1 MRDAAG
7 QRLQLKSKLLVG
19 AAGVTAAAMST
30 AAFAAD
36 AAPPAADAG
45 ATTPAP
51 ASVAAPAAAPAQA
64 MTPIDPPK
72 WLPYVDIG
80 GGVGSGFAIGRA
92 TAFVPFWQDLD
103 SLAFVRFG
111 ADTGHRNTDNDF
123 NLGFGYR
130 TKIDSEWILG
140 AFAGFDSSQ
149 TEFNHTFNQFSFGI
163 EAMSADWDIRA
174 NAYIAK
180 KDNRAIGDKFQLYIH
195 DTTIAIL
202 QGQEAALSG
211 FDGEVG
217 YRVFNTD
224 STDVRVFAGA
234 YTFHHAD
241 VDTAGVG
248 TNFNFPYHDLTGPKL
263 RAEVNVFD
271 LDMLGPQSRLSIEGQ
286 VSHDNVHH
294 TSEYIGA
301 TLRIA
306 LGDPSGAG
314 AQTLDDLD
322 RRMADPVRRN
332 DNVLTQW
339 QFNKP
344 EPVIIY
350 NSTLTS
356 KPTNTLY
363 YAEQKS
369 GAGVG
374 SYADQTTIQ
383 DATTRGGAGKNAFI
397 VLTDAGGS
405 TIDATGTTVQ
415 SGETLTGAGTFKVR
429 GANSTFPVFTHDFA
443 PGSGP
448 VSLSTTSGNVLNLS
462 GDANIA
468 NLSIVGPFVDGIYGA
483 NVGNVNISN
492 VTIDGGGAGTNGM
505 VFKQTD
511 TSGTSNITI
520 ANSSIKGVTN
530 DGVDLSVSQTGGT
543 STTNLTFSNG
553 AITAGNHGVNVASTA
568 TGSSNA
574 TVYAGIHDST
584 LTTGGVGAEMTGATG
599 GSATLTQ
606 TLLIDP
612 TTIHAAGDYGIYIH
626 ANITA
631 GTLTQNAVIDDV
643 KLTGTTHGGLAIL
656 GGAKGG
662 HVYQNI
668 EVSNLSITGADVPV
682 GIVAYGAHGGKVDQT
697 VTINGLTANNATDD
711 GITLGTFAYSGAIV
725 HQTATLNDIQVSNAG
740 YSGVHAQEI
749 VNGGATGI
757 QTVTITNLTANNEGL
772 NGVYG
777 YVYSYGAASGAPSV
791 AAQYISV
798 DHASLN
804 NNGRDGVLANAY
816 AVGNAVTRQDI
827 TVEHATIN
835 GNYRGIE
842 VNGYAYTGAS
852 AQQNIYFAYD
862 TIQHNTAD
870 GVDLHVLAAGD
881 NGFAAQ
887 YGTIYEVDASYN
899 GQDGFNI
906 GAAAIAADAEQ
917 EFYMVDVTGDHEGRA
932 GLQIGSYAIGYTAGS
947 YTNYAAH
954 VQQNV
959 YAIYGSF
966 SHNARDGVEVYN
978 YAAAGAAIDQT
989 VFLYGLDI
997 SHNTDFGVYEQSY
1010 ATGTSTAM
1018 PTHLYADLQVLNS
1031 VVDHNGYDGIYQY
1044 SESVGSTNQRSHTTI
1059 SGTDVS
1065 YNTHYGLENIAASS
1079 DYYATNLQYVSLT
1092 SSVFDHNG
1100 DSGALFSAYDDYGPG
1115 PYGFA
1120 GHIVTIQSSDFS
1132 YNTRDGLDASAEATG
1147 KNGRAEQ
1154 YFTIYYSSFTH
1165 NETGLSVNN
1174 YAHDGTY
1181 VPGYSC
1187 FNVQGTAGG
1196 CAIVRSSVIAVG
1208 SHFDDNAFA
1217 GIVDFNHAKYGGTI
1231 YAQSGHGTNPSLYLS
1246 GSTVDGN
1253 GDDGIDLINFIKYGS
1268 AEIQTVGISGT
1279 EISHNSGAG
1288 LYGLNAVKYSQ
1299 QYQSIGVSLGSSI
1312 DHNAEDGIHIETY
1325 SKYSLFQV
1333 NKLAVDD
1340 SSVSE
1345 NTGSGIYLET
1355 RAKYLPSSGP
1365 TPLPGGV
1372 FYQGFEAT
1380 GSTFDNNGDHGVF
1393 LTAYATNLLY
1403 AYQVVQ
1409 TQGSDFSGNGTAS
1422 PTKYGLGAGMYSI
1435 HNVYGGQYIYS
1446 QNDTF
1451 QHNSGGGMGV
1461 SLNAVVNKYAPTNQ
1475 VVNITGDH
1483 FDSNTGDGLHIEASS
1498 KYGTGLYQTVTAA
1511 DSTFDENG
1519 GYGLFAS
1526 GYAKEGFLSQ
1536 LTHIYSYSTTSS
1548 ASGNGQNGIV
1558 IETRASNSGQAESQN
1573 TIEGVTAS
1581 DNAGFGIYLN
1591 AYSNATSN
1599 TYQHN
1604 YVYGNTASGN
1614 TRGIDL
1620 HARGAGTYQYS
1631 YVGSNV
1637 VENSNTFGIAGFVDT
1652 FGNQYVT
1659 VYSLGNTV
1667 SGSGIQDYYFFPTG
1681 GGSQTVN

>member
-1 MRDAAG
+1 
-7 QRLQLKSKLLVG
+7 
-19 AAGVTAAAMST
+19 
-30 AAFAAD
+30 
-36 AAPPAADAG
+36 
-45 ATTPAP
+45 
-51 ASVAAPAAAPAQA
+51 

-234 YTFHHAD
+234 YTFHHAA

-306 LGDPSGAG
+306 LGDISGAG

-350 NSTLTS
+350 NSTVTS

-405 TIDATGTTVQ
+405 TIDATGTTVR

-448 VSLSTTSGNVLNLS
+448 VSLGTTSGNVLNLS

-543 STTNLTFSNG
+543 STTNLSFSNG

-606 TLLIDP
+606 TLLVDP
-612 TTIHAAGDYGIYIH
+612 TTIHAGGDYGIYIH

-643 KLTGTTHGGLAIL
+643 KLTGTTHGGLAVL

-662 HVYQNI
+662 HLYQNI
-668 EVSNLSITGADVPV
+668 EVSNLSITNTEVPV

-697 VTINGLTANNATDD
+697 VAINGLTANNATYD

-740 YSGVHAQEI
+740 YSGLHAQEI

-757 QTVTITNLTANNEGL
+757 QTVSVTNLTANNEGL

-804 NNGRDGVLANAY
+804 DNGRYGVLANAY

-835 GNYRGIE
+835 GNAAGIV
-842 VNGYAYTGAS
+842 VNGYAYDGAS

-862 TIQHNTAD
+862 VIQHNAAD

-906 GAAAIAADAEQ
+906 GALAVAADAEQ
-917 EFYMVDVTGDHEGRA
+917 QFYMVDVTGDHEGRT
-932 GLQIGSYAIGYTAGS
+932 GLQIGSYAVGYTAGS
-947 YTNYAAH
+947 YTNYPAH

-966 SHNARDGVEVYN
+966 SNNARDGVEVYN

-997 SHNTDFGVYEQSY
+997 SHNTGFGVYEQSY
-1010 ATGTSTAM
+1010 ATGTSPAM

-1031 VVDHNGYDGIYQY
+1031 VVDYNGYGGIYQY
-1044 SESVGSTNQRSHTTI
+1044 SHSNGATNQRSHTTV
-1059 SGTDVS
+1059 SGSDVS
-1065 YNTHYGLENIAASS
+1065 YNTGDGFTNIAVSEN
-1079 DYYATNLQYVSLT
+1079 YYATNLQYVTLSGSL
-1092 SSVFDHNG
+1092 FDGNTHNG
-1100 DSGALFSAYDDYGPG
+1100 AYFSAYDVYGPG

-1120 GHIVTIQSSDFS
+1120 GHIVTISNSDFS
-1132 YNTRDGLDASAEATG
+1132 YNGHDGLRAYAESTG
-1147 KNGRAEQ
+1147 ENGRAEQ
-1154 YFTIYYSSFTH
+1154 YFTIEYSNFSH
-1165 NETGLSVNN
+1165 NGRNGFDDFN
-1174 YAHDGTY
+1174 YAHDGQYNT
-1181 VPGYSC
+1181 GYAC
-1187 FNVQGTAGG
+1187 FQVQGTAGG
-1196 CAIVRSSVIAVG
+1196 CAIVRASTTVIG
-1208 SHFDDNAFA
+1208 STFEDNAYS
-1217 GIVDFNHAKYGGTI
+1217 GIYIGSNAENYGTI
-1231 YAQSGHGTNPSLYLS
+1231 YSQSGHGGAPSLYVAGSTITGNGYAGIAMPGAAEKYSSLIQTIVVDSTNISHNGTDGTFFTGGPSGSLPQGGLVVLGVSKYQSFNLENVYVQNGSSISDNKGIGIVLGGQAFVNYIQYDALSVLDSTVSRNYGGAVLENFSLYSFYTGQSFTSS
-1246 GSTVDGN
+1246 GSTFADNTLGSGAFSPKYQGAGVATVMFAVHNKYIQQSVSSAESTFSGNDGIGLGAYFGGGGNYQTYQNFSSTHDNFAGN
-1253 GDDGIDLINFIKYGS
+1253 GDGGLAVNLNVKYGNTPATS
-1268 AEIQTVGISGT
+1268 YNAHQTV
-1279 EISHNSGAG
+1279 
-1288 LYGLNAVKYSQ
+1288 Y
-1299 QYQSIGVSLGSSI
+1299 
-1312 DHNAEDGIHIETY
+1312 
-1325 SKYSLFQV
+1325 
-1333 NKLAVDD
+1333 LA
-1340 SSVSE
+1340 
-1345 NTGSGIYLET
+1345 
-1355 RAKYLPSSGP
+1355 
-1365 TPLPGGV
+1365 
-1372 FYQGFEAT
+1372 
-1380 GSTFDNNGDHGVF
+1380 GSTFDALSGTDGARISAYSDNAITTQLIYIYNDAAGHANAFTGGDTGLNIYGVTGDDGT
-1393 LTAYATNLLY
+1393 LATTLL
-1403 AYQVVQ
+1403 VQ
-1409 TQGSDFSGNGTAS
+1409 DATFAS
-1422 PTKYGLGAGMYSI
+1422 SGAGIQFTQIGDTYNPTAQVGI
-1435 HNVYGGQYIYS
+1435 YGNTFTGHTADGIFVLGRDATETFAIQGNTFVNQAGTYGIY
-1446 QNDTF
+1446 
-1451 QHNSGGGMGV
+1451 M
-1461 SLNAVVNKYAPTNQ
+1461 
-1475 VVNITGDH
+1475 I
-1483 FDSNTGDGLHIEASS
+1483 
-1498 KYGTGLYQTVTAA
+1498 
-1511 DSTFDENG
+1511 
-1519 GYGLFAS
+1519 
-1526 GYAKEGFLSQ
+1526 
-1536 LTHIYSYSTTSS
+1536 
-1548 ASGNGQNGIV
+1548 
-1558 IETRASNSGQAESQN
+1558 SQN
-1573 TIEGVTAS
+1573 TTTQDINVHTNNQS
-1581 DNAGFGIYLN
+1581 
-1591 AYSNATSN
+1591 
-1599 TYQHN
+1599 
-1604 YVYGNTASGN
+1604 
-1614 TRGIDL
+1614 
-1620 HARGAGTYQYS
+1620 GAGTPYYF
-1631 YVGSNV
+1631 ND
-1637 VENSNTFGIAGFVDT
+1637 AGF
-1652 FGNQYVT
+1652 
-1659 VYSLGNTV
+1659 
-1667 SGSGIQDYYFFPTG
+1667 
-1681 GGSQTVN
+1681 SQTITY